1 MYYHNSDYMLIRF
14 VIGNYATI
22 LIMKIIM
29 RKTYIEDK
37 HRCWSEGIKDSDYEF
52 FDIFYYSKLW
62 SSGYCQSYI
71 DIDDF
76 KF

>member
-1 MYYHNSDYMLIRF
+1 
-14 VIGNYATI
+14 
-22 LIMKIIM
+22 M

-62 SSGYCQSYI
+62 SSGYCQSYSN
-71 DIDDF
+71 IDDF